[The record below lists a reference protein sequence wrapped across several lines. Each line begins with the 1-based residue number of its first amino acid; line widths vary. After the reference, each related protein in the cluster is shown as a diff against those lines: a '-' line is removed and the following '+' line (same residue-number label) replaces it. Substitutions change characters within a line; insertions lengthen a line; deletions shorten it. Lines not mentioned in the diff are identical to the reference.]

1 VDEEEVAAP
10 GICKENINGDSSDI
24 DPATKWGVL
33 IFALMA
39 SRSLCLN
46 PANSMAR
53 TEEVMITPVTACLGG
68 GDMALIIAAVVAIV
82 GVGAALLYMRKKK

>member
-1 VDEEEVAAP
+1 MDEEEVAAP
-10 GICKENINGDSSDI
+10 DISKENFNGDSSDI

-46 PANSMAR
+46 PANSIAR
-53 TEEVMITPVTACLGG
+53 TEEVMITPVTAYLGG
-68 GDMALIIAAVVAIV
+68 GDMAPIIAAVVAIA
-82 GVGAALLYMRKKK
+82 GVGAALIYMRKKK